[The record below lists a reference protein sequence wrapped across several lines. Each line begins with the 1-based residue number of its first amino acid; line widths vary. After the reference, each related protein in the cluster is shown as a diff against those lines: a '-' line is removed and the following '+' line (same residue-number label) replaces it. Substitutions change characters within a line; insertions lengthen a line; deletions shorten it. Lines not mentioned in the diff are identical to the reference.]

1 MRVLYSCY
9 YCTGVLISAYRL
21 LSACYVVGSYFIK
34 RMRFLIELVSNQTRG
49 EAARPSARVSQT
61 TISND
66 GHSLATVSS
75 RPASALTD
83 AKCSLLGASR
93 V

>member
-1 MRVLYSCY
+1 
-9 YCTGVLISAYRL
+9 
-21 LSACYVVGSYFIK
+21 
-34 RMRFLIELVSNQTRG
+34 MRFLIELVSDQTRG
-49 EAARPSARVSQT
+49 EAVVAARPSARVSQT

-66 GHSLATVSS
+66 GHSLVTVSS

>member
-1 MRVLYSCY
+1 MRAIAIPAVY
-9 YCTGVLISAYRL
+9 YRTGASISSHRL
-21 LSACYVVGSYFIK
+21 LSAYYVVGFNPTA
-34 RMRFLIELVSNQTRG
+34 V
-49 EAARPSARVSQT
+49 AARVSQT

-83 AKCSLLGASR
+83 AKCSLLGASHII
-93 V
+93 